1 MERALSQQEEQ
12 RIETLFTYHP
22 PTGDQP
28 QQYESIRAAAKEFAN
43 VLLRNT
49 PPSADQT
56 ASLRKLRECVMTA
69 NASIALNGQS

>member
-1 MERALSQQEEQ
+1 MLTEQETQ
-12 RIETLFTYHP
+12 RVETLFTHHA

-28 QQYESIRAAAKEFAN
+28 QQYESIRSAAKEFAL

-56 ASLRKLRECVMTA
+56 AALRKLRECVMTA